1 VKRFPFRALLGLAVA
16 ACSAKSTSPDEPR
29 TAQAAPATEV
39 QAAATSAPAA
49 GPPTP
54 KDPREAALAST
65 VLQLLEHEHLLHKTI
80 DDNVSRQA
88 FNQYLERLDA
98 GKLFLL
104 KSDRDGLARY
114 ADKID
119 DELRDGSLDLAH
131 EGERVFED
139 RVGQVDKIVADIL
152 AKPMNHDDD
161 ETLEL
166 DPKKIEPPATEDE
179 LRDRWRKKLELEVLE
194 RVDTMQD
201 RLDAEAKAKTDPKK
215 KAEAKKADDRS
226 LPIASIPKTF
236 ADQEAKA
243 RGDLAKSYAS
253 RFARLREP
261 GKLDAASD
269 LINAVTLTLDPHTDY
284 LPPSDKANFDIEMSG
299 SLEGIGAA
307 LREKDDYIEV
317 SELVPGGAASRQ
329 GGLAPGDL
337 ILSVANEG
345 QDPTDIVNMRLD
357 DVVKMIRGKKGTV
370 VTLRVRKAD
379 GHEESISITR
389 DVVVIEEAY
398 ARAALLSR
406 AGKSGSPK
414 VGYIHLPSFYGTGK
428 RTSAKDLDRLF
439 GEMKAEKVA
448 GVILDLR
455 SNGGGLL
462 QDAVDITG
470 ELIDN
475 GPVVQVRD
483 SRGKKEVLGDEN
495 KGETY
500 DGPLLVL
507 VDQFSA
513 SASEILAGALQDYHR
528 AIIVGTASTHGKGT
542 VQTLADLDRVSGS
555 HNDLGVLKITIEQ
568 FFRVSGDSTQRQ
580 GVKPDI
586 LLPNPN
592 GYIDSSESSLEH
604 ALPFSKIDPAPHD
617 DWRMTANISQ
627 LAEKS
632 AARVAK
638 DPLLSKIAGAVAVL
652 KARKDDTK
660 VPLSTKA
667 WEERRK
673 QQKAELDAASPEL
686 AKAPPRLTVTTLA
699 GSSGPGPG
707 PAAKADDLLVKWQ
720 DSLARDPWVDESV
733 SILGDMK

>member
-1 VKRFPFRALLGLAVA
+1 MRLPSRALLAVALA
-16 ACSAKSTSPDEPR
+16 ACSAKTTSPGEQPR
-29 TAQAAPATEV
+29 SAQAAPVPEV
-39 QAAATSAPAA
+39 PAQTTPPAAPA
-49 GPPTP
+49 TP
-54 KDPREAALAST
+54 KDPREAALAGT

-80 DDNVSRQA
+80 DDTISREA
-88 FNQYLERLDA
+88 FDQYLDRLDA

-104 KSDRDGLARY
+104 KSDRDALAKY

-139 RVGQVDKIVADIL
+139 RVLDVSKMVADL
-152 AKPMNHDDD
+152 LSKPLNHDDD
-161 ETLEL
+161 ETIEI
-166 DPKKIEPPATEDE
+166 DPKKVQPPATQDE
-179 LRDRWRKKLELEVLE
+179 LRDRWRKKLELEVME
-194 RVDTMQD
+194 RVGTMED
-201 RLDAEAKAKTDPKK
+201 RLDAEAKAKKEPKK
-215 KAEAKKADDRS
+215 AKAEAKKADDRS
-226 LPIASIPKTF
+226 LPLAEIPKTF
-236 ADQEAKA
+236 AEQEAKA
-243 RGDLAKSYAS
+243 RADLAKSYAS

-269 LINAVTLTLDPHTDY
+269 LINAVTSVFDPHTDY

-317 SELVPGGAASRQ
+317 SELVPGGAAWRQ

-345 QDPTDIVNMRLD
+345 QDPVDIVNMRLD

-370 VTLRVRKAD
+370 VTLRVRKPD
-379 GHEESISITR
+379 NHEETLSITR

-398 ARAALLSR
+398 ARAAVLNKKGAPR
-406 AGKSGSPK
+406 

-439 GEMKAEKVA
+439 GEMKGEKVA

-470 ELIDN
+470 ELIDT

-483 SRGKKEVLGDEN
+483 SRGKKDVLGDDD

-528 AIIVGTASTHGKGT
+528 AVIVGTAPTHGKGT
-542 VQTLADLDRVSGS
+542 VQTLADLDRVSGT
-555 HNDLGVLKITIEQ
+555 HDDLGVLKITIEQ
-568 FFRVSGDSTQRQ
+568 FYRVSGDSTQVE

-592 GYIDSSESSLEH
+592 GYIDSHESSLDH
-604 ALPFSKIDPAPHD
+604 ALPFSHIDGVPHD
-617 DWRMTANISQ
+617 DWRMNAKIDM
-627 LAEKS
+627 LASKS
-632 AARVAK
+632 AVRVAK
-638 DPLLSKIAGAVAVL
+638 DPLLSKIASAVAVL

-660 VPLSTKA
+660 VPLAMKA
-667 WEERRK
+667 WEDRRK
-673 QQKAELDAASPEL
+673 QQKAELDAASPDL
-686 AKAPPRLTVTTLA
+686 DKITPRLTVTTLEDTPA
-699 GSSGPGPG
+699 PAPGPG
-707 PAAKADDLLVKWQ
+707 GKADDRLTKWK
-720 DSLARDPWVDESV
+720 DSLARDPWVDECV

>member
-1 VKRFPFRALLGLAVA
+1 MRFPSRALLGLILA
-16 ACSAKSTSPDEPR
+16 ACSAKSTSPGEQPH
-29 TAQAAPATEV
+29 TAQAAPAPGAS
-39 QAAATSAPAA
+39 QGQGAAAA
-49 GPPTP
+49 GPSTP
-54 KDPREAALAST
+54 KDPREAALAGT
-65 VLQLLEHEHLLHKTI
+65 VLQLLEHEHLLHKKL
-80 DDNVSRQA
+80 DDEVSRQA
-88 FNQYLERLDA
+88 FTQYLDRVDA

-104 KSDRDGLARY
+104 KSDRDTLAAKY

-131 EGERVFED
+131 EGERMFED
-139 RVGQVDKIVADIL
+139 RVAEVSKIVADLL
-152 AKPMNHDDD
+152 AKPLDHDDD
-161 ETLEL
+161 ETVEL
-166 DPKKIEPPATEDE
+166 DPKKLQPPATDDE

-194 RVDTMQD
+194 RVGTMED
-201 RLDAEAKAKTDPKK
+201 RLAAEAKAAKEPKK
-215 KAEAKKADDRS
+215 AKAEEKKADDRS
-226 LPIASIPKTF
+226 LPIASIPKTLPE
-236 ADQEAKA
+236 QEAKA
-243 RGDLAKSYAS
+243 RTDLAKSYAS

-269 LINAVTLTLDPHTDY
+269 LINAVTSTFDPHTDY

-317 SELVPGGAASRQ
+317 SELVPGGAAWRL

-345 QDPTDIVNMRLD
+345 QDPVDIVNMRLD

-370 VTLRVRKAD
+370 VTLRLRKPD
-379 GHEESISITR
+379 GHEETLSITR

-398 ARAALLSR
+398 ARAALLNKKG
-406 AGKSGSPK
+406 APK
-414 VGYIHLPSFYGTGK
+414 IGYIHLPSFYGTGK

-439 GEMKAEKVA
+439 GEMKTEKVA

-470 ELIDN
+470 ELIDT

-483 SRGKKEVLGDEN
+483 SRGKKDVLGDDD

-500 DGPLLVL
+500 DGPMVVL

-528 AIIVGTASTHGKGT
+528 AVIVGTAPTHGKGT
-542 VQTLADLDRVSGS
+542 VQTLADLDRVTGS
-555 HNDLGVLKITIEQ
+555 HDDLGVLKITIEQ
-568 FFRVSGDSTQRQ
+568 FYRVSGDSTQRE

-592 GYIDSSESSLEH
+592 GFIDSGESSLEH
-604 ALPFSKIDPAPHD
+604 ALPFSKIDPVPHD
-617 DWRMTANISQ
+617 DWRFTGKLPA
-627 LAEKS
+627 LADKS

-638 DPLLSKIAGAVAVL
+638 DPVLAKIASAVAVL
-652 KARKDDTK
+652 KARKEDTK
-660 VPLSTKA
+660 VPLSMKA
-667 WEERRK
+667 WEDRRK
-673 QQKAELDAASPEL
+673 QQKAELDAASPDLE
-686 AKAPPRLTVTTLA
+686 KVTPRLTVTTIEDTA
-699 GSSGPGPG
+699 ASAPGPG
-707 PAAKADDLLVKWQ
+707 GKTDDRLMRWK
-720 DSLARDPWVDESV
+720 DSLARDPWVDECV